1 MDDFA
6 HYERLVIEPNGP
18 VLNVWLDRPDKL
30 NALDPRTLEEIT
42 ELYTAVHDMDEV
54 RVVVLGGR
62 GRAFSAGA
70 DLKNHPS
77 RPAAEDPPRKHR
89 RIAQTG
95 YRAIEAIRGCPA
107 ITLARLHSH
116 VIGGAMLLAAA
127 SDFRIGAS
135 DTVFRLPEVEIG
147 LPLSWGGTPLLINE
161 IGAARARE
169 LIVMCRPVEA
179 AEALRLGLL
188 HSAVAPDDLD
198 NEVRRWV
205 DRLVSLPH
213 YPVEATKHQF
223 QRYAAAARSA
233 DLSQTDADIYQAA
246 VARIDHGRP
255 GDR

>member
-1 MDDFA
+1 VSDFSS
-6 HYERLVIEPNGP
+6 YERLVIEPAGP

-30 NALDPRTLEEIT
+30 NALDPTTLEEIT
-42 ELYTAVHDMDEV
+42 RLYTAVHELDDV

-77 RPAAEDPPRKHR
+77 RPAPDDPPRKHR

-95 YRAIEAIRGCPA
+95 YRTIEAILGCPA
-107 ITLARLHSH
+107 ITIARLHSH

-179 AEALRLGLL
+179 SEALRLGLL
-188 HSAVAPDDLD
+188 HAMVEPEALND
-198 NEVRRWV
+198 EVTRWV
-205 DRLVSLPH
+205 ERLVSLPQ

-223 QRYAAAARSA
+223 QRYAAAARAA
-233 DLSQTDADIYQAA
+233 DLSQTDADVYQAA
-246 VARIDHGRP
+246 VGRINAAH
-255 GDR
+255 